1 MNISKIKTDLS
12 AWRAGFAPF
21 PQEYVTLHLDAAKA
35 DLDRLLAGQAA
46 RLVATQV
53 VGDGWLDGFKVLRV
67 VAEDR
72 SGSTAS
78 AGAAVAE
85 DRNGFRDFRWS
96 DSNGGSWFE
105 KQPSGGSSLIEKA
118 PTAPGYL

>member
-72 SGSTAS
+72 
-78 AGAAVAE
+78 
-85 DRNGFRDFRWS
+85 NGFRDFRWS